1 MLVTSYYKVYMDKEF
16 VQNLKMP
23 LINANIDADTGLCN
37 SYAFFACI

>member
-1 MLVTSYYKVYMDKEF
+1 MDNEF
-16 VQNLKMP
+16 EQNLKMP